1 MHFSWAWLANLHS
14 KANSPFRSKP
24 AEMSAIRATRA
35 EYKPAAFLYS
45 VISRSFSS
53 QQRSFMLLRPLR
65 EMWPHRIPNAG
76 LMSIWRA
83 LFEAPPLQL
92 PSQPDSEEQMGQG
105 KGLRGHDVT
114 TSSQRL
120 SKKKKRGSDGS
131 RALTTKGK
139 ESNSS
144 LDLGRGRFHRT
155 TQIKTSWQTSTRF
168 LLKFAL
174 QCEVT

>member
-65 EMWPHRIPNAG
+65 EMWQHRIPNAG

-83 LFEAPPLQL
+83 LFAAPPLQL

-105 KGLRGHDVT
+105 KGLRGLDV
-114 TSSQRL
+114 
-120 SKKKKRGSDGS
+120 
-131 RALTTKGK
+131 
-139 ESNSS
+139 
-144 LDLGRGRFHRT
+144 GRGRFHRT